1 MPVFI
6 EHELLAHRQELI
18 ERGILYT
25 IGEGQNERWKI
36 STNHFARYLIKKY
49 HIKVFQKHGNSLKDS
64 YFYLYN
70 GKIYEAVKLL
80 TIENLGFQELPEQD
94 KELYSKTV
102 KQDLVDRIVNY
113 GLRRSFKLTR
123 LCPSKLPHHII
134 YDFA

>member
-1 MPVFI
+1 MSIII
-6 EHELLAHRQELI
+6 ENELLANRQELI

-25 IGEGQNERWKI
+25 RGEGQNERWVI
-36 STNHFARYLIKKY
+36 NTNHFARYLIQKY

-70 GKIYEAVKLL
+70 GKVYESVKLL

-102 KQDLVDRIVNY
+102 KQDLVRPYCELRIC
-113 GLRRSFKLTR
+113 G
-123 LCPSKLPHHII
+123 
-134 YDFA
+134 